1 MKLRQQIQYHLN
13 PASRYIDNGLG
24 AFEPVLEEVNRLHGQ
39 LRGVADGPL
48 QQKAEV
54 LLARGRGGAHP
65 DELLVE
71 AYALAKE
78 ACIRQLGLNPFDEQL
93 IAAVALH
100 QGKLAEMQAGEG
112 KTLAAVF
119 PAYLNAL
126 SGRGAHVLT
135 FNDYLARRDARWM
148 GPAYRFLGLS
158 VGYIEEG
165 MPAEEKKQAY
175 GKDVTYAMAKAVGF
189 DFLRSFNAYE
199 PEEVLLRPLHY
210 AIVDEADALLID
222 EARNPLVLAGNLGG
236 SAAGL
241 PEAARFVERLEPQQD
256 FELDAEAK
264 TVFLS
269 AKGWEKAERHFSA
282 GNLHSVEHLELHTA
296 INLALQ
302 ARFLLHKDID
312 YIVKEGMVKL
322 VDEFTGR
329 VVEGRKWRSGLQAAV
344 EAKEG
349 APIQA
354 EGNILN
360 AITMQHLLQQYPKI
374 AGMTATAQP
383 SAEEFFSFY
392 GLRTLVIPPHLPCQ
406 RTDHPDVVFATRQAK
421 TRVLLDEVAS
431 VHQTGRPI
439 LVGAHTVKES
449 EALAARLHEHGILC
463 PVLNAKND
471 EKEAAIIAE
480 AGRLG
485 AVTISTNMAGRGT
498 DIVLG
503 GKDEKEKEKVVQLG
517 GLYVIGA
524 NRHESARID
533 RQLRGRAGRQ
543 GDVGSSRFFTS
554 LEDDL
559 MEKYKLKD
567 ILPRKYQGIAGD
579 EPIESPQLRVYIDT
593 MQRIIEN
600 RLFDMRKQLYDYAAF
615 IEIQRSI
622 FQAERQQILFG
633 RRGASS
639 PGDWL
644 WEFWNIYMGLD
655 GRRQQELKTLSLFEF
670 DRNWAAHLDQLW
682 ELREN
687 IHLVRLG
694 GQNPLREFRTKA
706 DEYFQSMQQQLE
718 AELNTKAAYLAGGG
732 SLAELGVE
740 RPSATWSYVVNE
752 APFSNQL
759 ALMLMDNSNIGLQ
772 VDFVSA
778 FLLFFH
784 GLFRRLKRR
793 GRGK

>member
-13 PASRYIDNGLG
+13 PASRYIDSGLG

-78 ACIRQLGLNPFDEQL
+78 ACIRQLGLHPFDEQL

-126 SGRGAHVLT
+126 S
-135 FNDYLARRDARWM
+135 
-148 GPAYRFLGLS
+148 
-158 VGYIEEG
+158 
-165 MPAEEKKQAY
+165 
-175 GKDVTYAMAKAVGF
+175 
-189 DFLRSFNAYE
+189 
-199 PEEVLLRPLHY
+199 
-210 AIVDEADALLID
+210 
-222 EARNPLVLAGNLGG
+222 
-236 SAAGL
+236 
-241 PEAARFVERLEPQQD
+241 
-256 FELDAEAK
+256 
-264 TVFLS
+264 
-269 AKGWEKAERHFSA
+269 
-282 GNLHSVEHLELHTA
+282 
-296 INLALQ
+296 
-302 ARFLLHKDID
+302 
-312 YIVKEGMVKL
+312 
-322 VDEFTGR
+322 
-329 VVEGRKWRSGLQAAV
+329 
-344 EAKEG
+344 
-349 APIQA
+349 
-354 EGNILN
+354 
-360 AITMQHLLQQYPKI
+360 
-374 AGMTATAQP
+374 
-383 SAEEFFSFY
+383 
-392 GLRTLVIPPHLPCQ
+392 
-406 RTDHPDVVFATRQAK
+406 
-421 TRVLLDEVAS
+421 
-431 VHQTGRPI
+431 
-439 LVGAHTVKES
+439 
-449 EALAARLHEHGILC
+449 
-463 PVLNAKND
+463 
-471 EKEAAIIAE
+471 
-480 AGRLG
+480 
-485 AVTISTNMAGRGT
+485 GRGT

-579 EPIESPQLRVYIDT
+579 EPIESPQLRAYIDT

-622 FQAERQQILFG
+622 FQVERQHILFG
-633 RRGASS
+633 RREASS
-639 PGDWL
+639 PGGWL

-670 DRNWAAHLDQLW
+670 DRSWAAHLDQLW